1 MEDLIKLA
9 EETKKLTALIVEDRE
24 EDNELMQSFFSN
36 IFKSVYSAK
45 NGKDGLEI
53 YKDKKPDV
61 VITDL
66 IMPQMDGIDMSEEI
80 RAIKKDQII
89 VVVSASD
96 DIEKVSK
103 TIALNITSFI
113 HKPVDT
119 KKLIDS
125 MATVVAKVKK
135 NKTIETKSFT
145 VTIPMDMY
153 EKIDEDAKN
162 ERISKNGIIIR
173 ALKEFYGNE

>member
-9 EETKKLTALIVEDRE
+9 QETKKLTALIVEDRK
-24 EDNELMQSFFSN
+24 EDNELMQSFFGN
-36 IFKSVYSAK
+36 LFKSLYSASS
-45 NGKDGLEI
+45 GKEGLAI

-66 IMPQMDGIDMSEEI
+66 IMPDMDGLEMTEEI
-80 RAIKKDQII
+80 KKVKDDQII

-96 DIEKVSK
+96 DIEKVTK
-103 TIALNITSFI
+103 TVSLNVTSFV
-113 HKPVDT
+113 HKPIET

-125 MATVVAKVKK
+125 ISNVVEKIKK

-145 VTIPMDMY
+145 VTVPMDIY
-153 EKIDEDAKN
+153 EMVNEAAKD

-173 ALKEFYGNE
+173 ALKEHFKE

>member
-9 EETKKLTALIVEDRE
+9 EETKKLTAMIVEDRE
-24 EDNELMQSFFSN
+24 EDNQLMQSFFKN
-36 IFKSVYSAK
+36 IFKSIYSAT
-45 NGKDGLEI
+45 NGKDGLAL
-53 YKDKKPDV
+53 YLDKKPDV

-66 IMPQMDGIDMSEEI
+66 IMPEMDGIQMCEEI
-80 RAIKKDQII
+80 RKEKPEQII

-113 HKPVDT
+113 YKPIET
-119 KKLIDS
+119 HKLIDS
-125 MATVVAKVKK
+125 ISNVVAKIKK

-145 VTIPMDMY
+145 VTVPMDMY
-153 EKIDEDAKN
+153 EKIEEEAKE

-173 ALKEFYGNE
+173 ALKKYYD